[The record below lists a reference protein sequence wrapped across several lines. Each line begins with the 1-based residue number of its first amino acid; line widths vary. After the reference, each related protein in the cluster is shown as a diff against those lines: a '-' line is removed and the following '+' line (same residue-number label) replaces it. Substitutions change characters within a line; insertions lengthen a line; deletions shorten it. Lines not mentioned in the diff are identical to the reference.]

1 METNQKMKPEFT
13 AEMHYEMLEDE
24 CSFFEIMI
32 RKASVLMR
40 KGIPKESACQ
50 QCGITMQQF
59 KDNYSKIYPGNTLET
74 LEDLIKIGIK
84 R

>member
-32 RKASVLMR
+32 RKAS
-40 KGIPKESACQ
+40 K
-50 QCGITMQQF
+50 
-59 KDNYSKIYPGNTLET
+59 KD
-74 LEDLIKIGIK
+74 IG